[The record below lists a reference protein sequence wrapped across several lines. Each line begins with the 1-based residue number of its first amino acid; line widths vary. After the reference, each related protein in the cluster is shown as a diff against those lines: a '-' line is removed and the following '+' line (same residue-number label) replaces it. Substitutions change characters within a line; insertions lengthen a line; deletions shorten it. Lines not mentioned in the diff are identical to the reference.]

1 MFPCKALDRPRPV
14 LVQGFWLRCW
24 YVCVCEGE
32 WGETGRMGSK
42 TGFILACTRSALDP
56 PVLDR
61 THAYMTFA
69 RAGCSGSL
77 VVVDQSPPLVLG
89 FGGVPFWS
97 PLASAW
103 AALAPLPHSS
113 LLPYPLFN
121 TPVRLFL

>member
-1 MFPCKALDRPRPV
+1 MHILCKALDRPRPV

-24 YVCVCEGE
+24 YVCVCGGE

-77 VVVDQSPPLVLG
+77 VVVDQFPPLVRG
-89 FGGVPFWS
+89 FGGVHFGP
-97 PLASAW
+97 
-103 AALAPLPHSS
+103 PLPPRGRIWF
-113 LLPYPLFN
+113 LLL
-121 TPVRLFL
+121 TLLRFLTLSGACP

>member
-1 MFPCKALDRPRPV
+1 MC
-14 LVQGFWLRCW
+14 
-24 YVCVCEGE
+24 VCVGGE

-77 VVVDQSPPLVLG
+77 VGVDQFPPLVRG

-97 PLASAW
+97 PLASAC
-103 AALAPLPHSS
+103 AALVPPPHSS
-113 LLPYPLFN
+113 SLPSPLELVRDSHQAAMSPHWLLMNL
-121 TPVRLFL
+121 